1 MWEMFSEV
9 FFAVQNRN
17 RFRSLS
23 NPSVIALR
31 RSLEDEE
38 EKRMATSVPGTRF
51 EWATTA
57 AKIDSTRKFS
67 CYIHILFGTAMK
79 QQSKKKIVNF
89 EISFNFPL
97 FRSN

>member
-51 EWATTA
+51 E
-57 AKIDSTRKFS
+57 
-67 CYIHILFGTAMK
+67 
-79 QQSKKKIVNF
+79 
-89 EISFNFPL
+89 
-97 FRSN
+97 